1 MSIIQDLYNIYDREQ
16 AKFRAR
22 RSSQNRLQIE
32 LQHNLAL
39 LREGLRERLAPRE
52 IIAGLE
58 LTQFS
63 EAGKQGLD
71 LDRLQKRRLS
81 AETFGDIREFERYR
95 GWTTA
100 RLIETVYERIA
111 TLKKLA
117 NGQAQIDLRARL
129 RNLFKLLMLLV
140 AHIQGRRL
148 ALSGGR
154 TPTAGR

>member
-1 MSIIQDLYNIYDREQ
+1 MSIIQDLYNIYDKEQ
-16 AKFRAR
+16 AKYRAR

-39 LREGLRERLAPRE
+39 LREGLRERLAHRE
-52 IIAGLE
+52 IIQGLE
-58 LTQFS
+58 LTQFV

-81 AETFGDIREFERYR
+81 AATFGEIREFERYR
-95 GWTTA
+95 DWTTA
-100 RLIETVYERIA
+100 RLIETAYERIA

-117 NGQAQIDLRARL
+117 NGQAQIDLLARL

-148 ALSGGR
+148 ALSGER
-154 TPTAGR
+154 PPTAGR